1 MPHCRFARSITRA
14 ERTAALY
21 EVQRYIV
28 DWVQTFIRAD
38 DIGGL
43 VRELLDEV
51 LNEETM
57 ATRLAFRPILDQ
69 LN

>member
-1 MPHCRFARSITRA
+1 
-14 ERTAALY
+14 LY